1 MQSLFTHES
10 PQPESRWK
18 QRWKALPRWHW
29 PLMEPVPYQVSRWV
43 FLRLLGLIYL
53 CAFVSLWVQLDGLI
67 GSSGILPAER
77 LMELARAQ
85 LDGRIQLFPTLLWFG
100 ASDGFLHL
108 LTGAGSVLA
117 VLLVAGIAPVPVLFA
132 LWALYLSLSLGGQV
146 FFSFQWDTLL
156 LEAGFLAIWIAPLT
170 VWPRAGRSAP
180 VARPALWLLWWLL
193 FRLMF
198 ESGLVKLLSG
208 DPTWADLSALRYH
221 FETQP
226 LPTWIGWHAHQLP
239 ATELWLAAVG
249 LFAIELAI
257 PFLIFTGAWLRWAAC
272 AALLTLQFVI
282 LATGN
287 YCFFN
292 LLTIALCVLLL
303 DDTIWPQ
310 RLRLF
315 VTRVDPKA
323 PGKPRCWPG
332 GVVVPVC
339 AALFLVSLA
348 PATALLGMGLP
359 GGGVLSSV
367 YRSLQ
372 PFRSINSYGLFAVMT
387 TERHE
392 IIVEGTSD
400 GQNWQ
405 PYEFRYKPGDLRRAP
420 AFVAPHQPRL
430 DWQMWFAAL
439 SSVEQNPWF
448 LHFLQSLLRGSHQVE
463 ALLETNPFPDKPPLA
478 VRAIAYDYRFTTPEL
493 RAASGD
499 WWRRENPREY
509 CPPVRLNA
517 DGQLIRFEAVPML
530 PLRDSTT
537 SR

>member
-1 MQSLFTHES
+1 MQSLFAQ
-10 PQPESRWK
+10 PNPPPESRWK
-18 QRWKALPRWHW
+18 QRWRAQPRWRW

-53 CAFVSLWVQLDGLI
+53 VAFVSLWVQLDGLI
-67 GSSGILPAER
+67 GSSGILPASR

-85 LDGRIQLFPTLLWFG
+85 LDGRIYLFPTLLWVG
-100 ASDGFLHL
+100 ASDAFLHL
-108 LTGAGSVLA
+108 LTGAGAVLSL
-117 VLLVAGIAPVPVLFA
+117 LLVAGIAPVVVLAA

-170 VWPRAGRSAP
+170 LWPRAERRAP
-180 VARPALWLLWWLL
+180 VAGPALWLLWWLL

-198 ESGLVKLLSG
+198 ESGVVKLSSG

-239 ATELWLAAVG
+239 ATELWLAAVA
-249 LFAIELAI
+249 LFVIELAI
-257 PFLIFTGAWLRWAAC
+257 PFLIFTGTWLRWAAC
-272 AALLTLQFVI
+272 AAVLMLQIVI

-303 DDTIWPQ
+303 DDAIWPR
-310 RLRLF
+310 RLRRF
-315 VTRVDPKA
+315 VTRAGPNA

-332 GVVVPVC
+332 GILVPVS
-339 AALFLVSLA
+339 AALFLVSL
-348 PATALLGMGLP
+348 PPTTALLGMNLP
-359 GGGVLSSV
+359 GGSMLSSV
-367 YRSLQ
+367 YRWLQ

-387 TERHE
+387 TERPE
-392 IIVEGTSD
+392 IIVEGTAD

-439 SSVEQNPWF
+439 GSVEQNPWF
-448 LHFLQSLLRGSHQVE
+448 LHFLQSLLRGSHEVE
-463 ALLETNPFPDKPPLA
+463 ALLGTNPFPNKPPLA
-478 VRAIAYDYRFTTPEL
+478 VRAIEYDYRFTDPES
-493 RAASGD
+493 RVVTGD

-509 CPPVRLNA
+509 CPAVRLNA
-517 DGQLIRFEAVPML
+517 DGQLIRFEPVPTL
-530 PLRDSTT
+530 PVRDPTT